1 MEFTQ
6 LIAQRYSCKNFGTG
20 KVDAAALHTILEA
33 GRLAPTAKNTQEQR
47 IYVVQSEEGL
57 AKIDAA
63 TPCRYGAPVCLVVA
77 YDIDLAKAVQ
87 TVSKAVPAKA
97 TTSILECLLLRAEKE
112 EITLTGNNLE
122 LGIETVMPGN
132 IEEEGSIAIQA
143 KVFGEIVRK
152 LPEGD
157 VVLETGE
164 KDQATVRC
172 KKTKYN
178 LSVKSAEE
186 YTCIPD
192 MERKNHVTIS
202 EFDLKEAIRQTIF
215 SVADTSSKKAM
226 TGELWEINGKELKI
240 VALDGHRISLRKIKL
255 KKEYEPRKVIVPG
268 KTLAEIIKIIGGDPE
283 KEIAVYFTE
292 NHIQFEIENTRAIS
306 RLIDGEYLKVEQ
318 LLSKDYGT
326 KIKVQ
331 KKELQ
336 ECIDRASLLLKD
348 DAKKPII
355 LNIEEN
361 ILSLEAASN
370 MGSMNESMFV
380 VKEGEKLRIGF
391 NPKFLLEMLRV
402 IDDEE
407 VFMYFTS
414 AKTPCTVRDEKDS
427 YVYLVLPVNLSAAA

>member
-1 MEFTQ
+1 MK
-6 LIAQRYSCKNFGTG
+6 IICKKT
-20 KVDAAALHTILEA
+20 
-33 GRLAPTAKNTQEQR
+33 
-47 IYVVQSEEGL
+47 
-57 AKIDAA
+57 
-63 TPCRYGAPVCLVVA
+63 
-77 YDIDLAKAVQ
+77 DLAKAVQ

-268 KTLAEIIKIIGGDPE
+268 KTLAEMHELSFYLNDRGRVTYNELCRKCQHGC
-283 KEIAVYFTE
+283 KQSFRAVV
-292 NHIQFEIENTRAIS
+292 
-306 RLIDGEYLKVEQ
+306 IDCPRY
-318 LLSKDYGT
+318 LSKRS
-326 KIKVQ
+326 K
-331 KKELQ
+331 KKE
-336 ECIDRASLLLKD
+336 EHT
-348 DAKKPII
+348 
-355 LNIEEN
+355 E
-361 ILSLEAASN
+361 
-370 MGSMNESMFV
+370 
-380 VKEGEKLRIGF
+380 
-391 NPKFLLEMLRV
+391 
-402 IDDEE
+402 
-407 VFMYFTS
+407 
-414 AKTPCTVRDEKDS
+414 
-427 YVYLVLPVNLSAAA
+427 